1 MLKWLNSK
9 YKVKYL
15 KVAVDNILELH
26 IKPCGGYLKLIVYYI
41 FKGGST
47 IVAYILL
54 IVCGGLVKEY
64 WWLSNNVNVI
74 VNKSDVSI
82 F

>member
-1 MLKWLNSK
+1 MW

-15 KVAVDNILELH
+15 KVAVEQKDSILELH
-26 IKPCGGYLKLIVYYI
+26 NKPCDGYFKLMLYYI
-41 FKGGST
+41 FKGGSA

-64 WWLSNNVNVI
+64 WWLSNNVNVT